1 MSGFLVWSGTGFFLL
16 ALLLLL
22 LLSVYVVYSGL
33 LTEIHISTGSSAVK
47 TITVAYKYRE
57 GPYKESGLLF
67 AESCRIAPELPTVG
81 VFYDDPKKVPGPK
94 CRCAVGS
101 ILSEGDQ
108 RPSAELQELYEKFG
122 FRIFTFPEVT
132 HVVSSRFPNR
142 TRLSI
147 ILGVLRVYPQLN
159 CYIKD
164 RKLCAHPFLEI
175 YRNRSIYYMSPLARQ
190 GDFYVPE
197 VQKAP
202 KRKQEGE
209 ESEEDRR
216 TDITGADS
224 HSDCSSVSSLLP
236 SHSRDTSPA
245 LSLSPSVQDH
255 QRRDSVS
262 DSDSGSQTSQRSS
275 SASSFEE
282 LQVEMEKGITS
293 DGLEDTKISSQHQG
307 LVVEGEE

>member
-1 MSGFLVWSGTGFFLL
+1 MSDFLVWALTGFFLL
-16 ALLLLL
+16 LLSF
-22 LLSVYVVYSGL
+22 SVYVVYSGL
-33 LTEIHISTGSSAVK
+33 LTKIHISTGSSPVK
-47 TITVAYKYRE
+47 SITVAYKYRE
-57 GPYKESGLLF
+57 GPYRESGLLF
-67 AESCRIAPELPTVG
+67 AESCKIAPELPTVG
-81 VFYDDPKKVPGPK
+81 VFYDDPKKVPGPE

-108 RPSAELQELYEKFG
+108 RPSAELQELYEKLG

-132 HVVSSRFPNR
+132 HVVSSCFPYR

-147 ILGVLRVYPQLN
+147 ILGVYRVYPQLA

-175 YRNRSIYYMSPLARQ
+175 YRNRLIYYMSPLARQ

-202 KRKQEGE
+202 KRQEEWE
-209 ESEEDRR
+209 ESEEDRQ
-216 TDITGADS
+216 TDITGEPLGAKS
-224 HSDCSSVSSLLP
+224 K
-236 SHSRDTSPA
+236 
-245 LSLSPSVQDH
+245 
-255 QRRDSVS
+255 RRDSAS
-262 DSDSGSQTSQRSS
+262 DSDSGSRRSRTSS

-282 LQVEMEKGITS
+282 LQLEAEKGVTS
-293 DGLEDTKISSQHQG
+293 DGLAHPKVSSQHRG